1 MLGHTWGQAHRAP
14 AACSGVYL
22 DTTPCPS
29 CSMCLYCFQQHK
41 LGILIIDRERGG
53 FYQHTSRR
61 TELTHVSCHNVYAG
75 GGFRTWVTFTPD
87 FLFTKF
93 PSEICWTAAMEI
105 IPSDNASATIL
116 TWLRLKNKTGEFR
129 GKVIHLE
136 V

>member
-1 MLGHTWGQAHRAP
+1 MLCHTQGKPTEPMLP
-14 AACSGVYL
+14 AAICTWAPLHVLAACVCIVFNSTNWEL
-22 DTTPCPS
+22 A
-29 CSMCLYCFQQHK
+29 
-41 LGILIIDRERGG
+41 REWAGG
-53 FYQHTSRR
+53 FYTSRR
-61 TELTHVSCHNVYAG
+61 TELTHISCHNVYAG

-129 GKVIHLE
+129 GRVIYLE